1 MFEIFI
7 RKAQKS
13 NFQDF
18 YNLVYFAS
26 GKVLDSIFKDHTKDV
41 LKALYQNEKNL
52 YSFKHT
58 IFIEVNGKIGGLLVG
73 YEYREA
79 KEESISTFF
88 NIMHFTKGNTF
99 IILKNLI
106 KAYTK
111 IGKVLRDE
119 YYISNVAIYPEFRG
133 SGLGTKLMLYAE
145 QTASKRNLK
154 YLSLDVERENE
165 TAINLYKKLGY
176 KITEEKTLDLGEVFS
191 FFRMVKEIR

>member
-58 IFIEVNGKIGGLLVG
+58 IFIEVNGK
-73 YEYREA
+73 
-79 KEESISTFF
+79 
-88 NIMHFTKGNTF
+88 

>member
-1 MFEIFI
+1 M
-7 RKAQKS
+7 
-13 NFQDF
+13 
-18 YNLVYFAS
+18 
-26 GKVLDSIFKDHTKDV
+26 
-41 LKALYQNEKNL
+41 
-52 YSFKHT
+52 
-58 IFIEVNGKIGGLLVG
+58 
-73 YEYREA
+73 
-79 KEESISTFF
+79 
-88 NIMHFTKGNTF
+88 
-99 IILKNLI
+99 
-106 KAYTK
+106 
-111 IGKVLRDE
+111 LRDE